1 MYLISQCL
9 RNRKAI
15 LYNNTAAAILDC
27 GGVEILQLQL
37 AAPGEIYFAMS
48 ILFTTF
54 VAWKYNCVVA

>member
-37 AAPGEIYFAMS
+37 RQTVDGR
-48 ILFTTF
+48 LFQAIHRARVLLRVLQPA
-54 VAWKYNCVVA
+54 VA

>member
-27 GGVEILQLQL
+27 GGVEILQRQLRQTVDGRLFQAIYRARVLLRVLQP
-37 AAPGEIYFAMS
+37 A
-48 ILFTTF
+48 
-54 VAWKYNCVVA
+54 VA